1 MYRLLNNPYIICGYK
16 ITMKGTWIKCKGTIN
31 GKPCNNEYPSRKDL
45 NAEKKHDRP
54 QCGVCGERA

>member
-1 MYRLLNNPYIICGYK
+1 
-16 ITMKGTWIKCKGTIN
+16 MKGTWIKCKGTIN

-45 NAEKKHDRP
+45 NAGKKHDRP